1 MLHKTSVSQFLHIL
15 ICLVTALLLPLF
27 VSCSDSPEPE
37 PAKSHRTVLVYMAA
51 CNSLGSAGFDKLD
64 LDEMQS
70 AVRAGQLD
78 GGRLLVFHAGTSGD
92 YKLLEITPEEI
103 VTLKMY
109 NENGEHSSV
118 SAKFMSQVID
128 DTKRLAPADS
138 YGLVL
143 WSHGLGWLQNG
154 ITDDFADG
162 ISSQSW
168 GEERG
173 RTMNISSLAAALS
186 GKNLDFVYFDCCFM
200 ASVEVA
206 YELRHVTPLI
216 VASAIEI
223 PVDGMPY
230 DRNIA
235 PLFARPQA
243 DLVSA
248 AKNTFDYYNVLSGEN
263 RTCAMSVISTDG
275 LDRLAEISRQILAS
289 SSGRVP
295 DGFTPQRFMTEGR
308 CWFYDMGHYYHALT
322 ENCADSALADSWDD
336 ALDNCIMYASA
347 TPRLWNRLYIE
358 HHCGLST
365 YIPAEGDTSIKNYNT
380 LKWYTDV
387 VAPAISAK

>member
-78 GGRLLVFHAGTSGD
+78 GGRLLVFHAGTSGN

-206 YELRHVTPLI
+206 YELRHVT
-216 VASAIEI
+216 
-223 PVDGMPY
+223 
-230 DRNIA
+230 DR
-235 PLFARPQA
+235 
-243 DLVSA
+243 
-248 AKNTFDYYNVLSGEN
+248 K
-263 RTCAMSVISTDG
+263 SV
-275 LDRLAEISRQILAS
+275 
-289 SSGRVP
+289 V
-295 DGFTPQRFMTEGR
+295 
-308 CWFYDMGHYYHALT
+308 
-322 ENCADSALADSWDD
+322 
-336 ALDNCIMYASA
+336 
-347 TPRLWNRLYIE
+347 
-358 HHCGLST
+358 
-365 YIPAEGDTSIKNYNT
+365 
-380 LKWYTDV
+380 
-387 VAPAISAK
+387 